1 MRGGR
6 VQERIEGCKRWYL
19 FYKEKANRCFLSR
32 VMKSPSQFPSR
43 MLVTALEG
51 VTKGGSSVVALVA
64 PRSGIQAEGL
74 EAVDRCTLRTN
85 PAKCDSLGRDHRNR
99 I

>member
-1 MRGGR
+1 MAEFRR
-6 VQERIEGCKRWYL
+6 EQRNVRDDVCSFKD
-19 FYKEKANRCFLSR
+19 KSNSCFVSR
-32 VMKSPSQFPSR
+32 VMESPSQFPSR
-43 MLVTALEG
+43 MLVTAMEG

-64 PRSGIQAEGL
+64 PRAAIQAEGL

>member
-1 MRGGR
+1 M
-6 VQERIEGCKRWYL
+6 ESL
-19 FYKEKANRCFLSR
+19 
-32 VMKSPSQFPSR
+32 SQFPSH

-51 VTKGGSSVVALVA
+51 VTKGDSSGVALVA
-64 PRSGIQAEGL
+64 SRSGIQAEGL

-85 PAKCDSLGRDHRNR
+85 LAKCDSLGRDHRNR